1 MHAVRGGRIVRG
13 NSRPG
18 NHKGDST
25 VETPSAATAPRVT
38 ATATGSTPSAHL
50 HQSWMPAASFAGYCP
65 QAPWRVRAR
74 RVLCLFVCLASV
86 CWCFKTT
93 VARNRDWKSEL
104 SLFEAAYTVEP
115 DSVKVLNNLAMHL
128 MNQDGKARERAAKML
143 QRSLELLPRYA
154 SGHFNLGLV
163 YMLQNHRT
171 RAIRHLRASIAVEN
185 DGSSGKV
192 YGYLG
197 RELVQEYN
205 AVRDTAGDASADTA
219 GKTCEAFSTTGT
231 KVMLYEAIDHLHA
244 SGQRGC
250 TLPMVTFELG
260 CAYSA
265 AMQYNWAIEL
275 YEDALVRNAVAGM
288 APGERIQQESLLNMY
303 ALTLKD
309 VGRLPEAS
317 MRYEDALATAPT
329 MFELLANAAATYGEI
344 ASSPAHRVYPIVSSR
359 VSDIFPG
366 PRVDAAARRR
376 AELRTLNLYQIAA
389 FHSPSSP
396 ALENN
401 LGYFQERM
409 GNLEDALSSYK
420 RALALLPG
428 HSQIIVNVR
437 NVERQVGDK
446 KEEVTS
452 DAGAW

>member
-1 MHAVRGGRIVRG
+1 
-13 NSRPG
+13 
-18 NHKGDST
+18 
-25 VETPSAATAPRVT
+25 
-38 ATATGSTPSAHL
+38 
-50 HQSWMPAASFAGYCP
+50 
-65 QAPWRVRAR
+65 
-74 RVLCLFVCLASV
+74 
-86 CWCFKTT
+86 
-93 VARNRDWKSEL
+93 
-104 SLFEAAYTVEP
+104 
-115 DSVKVLNNLAMHL
+115 
-128 MNQDGKARERAAKML
+128 
-143 QRSLELLPRYA
+143 
-154 SGHFNLGLV
+154 
-163 YMLQNHRT
+163 
-171 RAIRHLRASIAVEN
+171 
-185 DGSSGKV
+185 
-192 YGYLG
+192 
-197 RELVQEYN
+197 
-205 AVRDTAGDASADTA
+205 
-219 GKTCEAFSTTGT
+219 
-231 KVMLYEAIDHLHA
+231 
-244 SGQRGC
+244 
-250 TLPMVTFELG
+250 
-260 CAYSA
+260 
-265 AMQYNWAIEL
+265 
-275 YEDALVRNAVAGM
+275 
-288 APGERIQQESLLNMY
+288 
-303 ALTLKD
+303 
-309 VGRLPEAS
+309 